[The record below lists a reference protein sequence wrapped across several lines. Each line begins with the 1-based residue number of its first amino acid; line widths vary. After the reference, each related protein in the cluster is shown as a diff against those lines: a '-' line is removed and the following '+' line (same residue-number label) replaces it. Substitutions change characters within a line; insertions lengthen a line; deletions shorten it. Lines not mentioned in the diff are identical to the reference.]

1 MERSIHVHVHVDTY
15 TCRTSFVQDVI
26 CTGRHLYRTSFVQ
39 DVICTVRLCV
49 STDTPN
55 RCCGWILSLSY
66 QSVRACLQMH
76 EMHVCRP
83 IDKLS
88 LRTRARTPYPRHT
101 PQHSFAVCAALH
113 CTALHCT
120 LARSFVHTLWCS
132 RCTVHCR
139 LRRIHRGA
147 VTHTRLL
154 QTELP
159 STSWNVP
166 LTFSPRACPD
176 ACHTS
181 TLQFEGS

>member
-1 MERSIHVHVHVDTY
+1 M
-15 TCRTSFVQDVI
+15 QDVI

-76 EMHVCRP
+76 EMQVCRP

-101 PQHSFAVCAALH
+101 PALLRGVCCTALH
-113 CTALHCT
+113 CTALSLVRSFTRSGALAAPYTADCGGYTGVRLHT
-120 LARSFVHTLWCS
+120 LAC
-132 RCTVHCR
+132 CR
-139 LRRIHRGA
+139 LSCR
-147 VTHTRLL
+147 RLL
-154 QTELP
+154 GMY
-159 STSWNVP
+159 
-166 LTFSPRACPD
+166 R
-176 ACHTS
+176 
-181 TLQFEGS
+181 